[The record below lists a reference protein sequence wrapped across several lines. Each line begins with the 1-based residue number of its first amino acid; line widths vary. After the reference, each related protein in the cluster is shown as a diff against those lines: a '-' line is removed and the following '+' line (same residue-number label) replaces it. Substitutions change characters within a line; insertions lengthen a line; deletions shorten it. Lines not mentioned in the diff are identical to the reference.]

1 MARLKPDRSPAYHTS
16 STRKSRFS
24 NIRNP
29 KTSPCSVINKHAAYY
44 IVIVVV
50 VVVVVIG
57 GVSWRRAS
65 TLFQSVMTVWYGTSY
80 DAFGSGRV
88 PERAAARQDVVPR
101 EPATRARRA
110 PIKQDDRARKN
121 IQHAEKQDSGH
132 LVLRR
137 VAVMRRS
144 RFLICTAWG
153 CFREKQRIKA

>member
-1 MARLKPDRSPAYHTS
+1 
-16 STRKSRFS
+16 
-24 NIRNP
+24 
-29 KTSPCSVINKHAAYY
+29 
-44 IVIVVV
+44 
-50 VVVVVIG
+50 
-57 GVSWRRAS
+57 
-65 TLFQSVMTVWYGTSY
+65 MTVWDGTSY